1 MITHFLQRRLAF
13 RKPANVWAWIEKD
26 GNNLLERCKLVD
38 VSEKGARLT
47 VGDAQDFS
55 EHINLYLASAPS
67 ALRQC
72 RVIWHRDHE
81 VAVEFL
87 T

>member
-13 RKPANVWAWIEKD
+13 GKPANVWAWIEKD

-47 VGDAQDFS
+47 VGDAQDFP
-55 EHINLYLASAPS
+55 EQINLYLAKAPT